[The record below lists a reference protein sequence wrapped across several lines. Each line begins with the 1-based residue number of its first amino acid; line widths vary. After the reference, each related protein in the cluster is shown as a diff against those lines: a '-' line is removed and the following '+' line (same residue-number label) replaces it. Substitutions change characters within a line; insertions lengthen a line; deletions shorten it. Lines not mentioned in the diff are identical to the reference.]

1 MEDVFGLS
9 KLARWFAAQR
19 RSVNS
24 EQMLRDQALAH
35 LVEGVRQGDIVILD
49 GVDSPLSVRIKAH
62 HQCDVMEMNGNWIG
76 STQDWK
82 CPCCARSKFAISRP
96 GNQGQ
101 ILAKLVIHHDH
112 MGDVLVAAFNA
123 AFREAETSTPQ
134 INGKRLVERI
144 GTAFAAYEEVLICE
158 DCNNADSR
166 AKKVVGTPADFSF
179 SPRLISRFV
188 RPKDHSPHEI
198 DRAAAVDAW
207 SAAKAAYELR
217 MKIIRAV
224 SHAAATDSH
233 WYEPSADKHGIPVFG
248 YGSSAAGR
256 LHDRS
261 IQEWISL
268 DALQT
273 ALGPAKAAKSANLA
287 RWRTNSEGQTCVLPS
302 NYLAMLKS
310 EPQTAKV
317 WDGLDDAWHC
327 PICRRSKT
335 EVASPGNKGDI
346 KFPISF
352 NRARGKWSSANTIC
366 GHCSSTLMSL
376 KYEVVQSLGRQLTD
390 SYAFV
395 SPAEL
400 AKVIDACPHGPNR
413 IRSEAAAELVDL
425 LVSRLR

>member
-9 KLARWFAAQR
+9 ELARWFAAQR

-35 LVEGVRQGDIVILD
+35 LLDGVRQGDIVILD

-62 HQCDVMEMNGNWIG
+62 HKCDVMEMNSNWIG

-82 CPCCARSKFAISRP
+82 CPCCARSKFAISRL
-96 GNQGQ
+96 GKQGQ

-112 MGDVLVAAFNA
+112 MGDVLEAAFNA
-123 AFREAETSTPQ
+123 AFRAAGTSTPQ
-134 INGKRLVERI
+134 TNGKRLVERI
-144 GTAFAAYEEVLICE
+144 GTAFAAYEEVLVCE
-158 DCNNADSR
+158 DCNNADSK
-166 AKKVVGTPADFSF
+166 AKKMVGTPTDFSF
-179 SPRLISRFV
+179 SPTLIRSFV
-188 RPKDHSPHEI
+188 RPQDHCPHEI

-207 SAAKAAYELR
+207 NAAKAAYELR
-217 MKIIRAV
+217 MKIIGAV
-224 SHAAATDSH
+224 GRAAATDSH
-233 WYEPSADKHGIPVFG
+233 WYEPSADRHGVPVFG
-248 YGSSAAGR
+248 FGSSAPGR

-261 IQEWISL
+261 IQEWISF

-273 ALGPAKAAKSANLA
+273 ALGPAKSAKSANLS
-287 RWRTNSEGQTCVLPS
+287 RWRTSSEGRTGVLPS
-302 NYLAMLKS
+302 NFLAMLKS

-317 WDGLDDAWHC
+317 WDGLDDSWRC

-335 EVASPGNKGDI
+335 EVACPGDKGKI
-346 KFPISF
+346 RFPISF

-366 GHCSSTLMSL
+366 GHCSSTLISL
-376 KYEVVQSLGRQLTD
+376 KYEVVQLLRRPLAD

-413 IRSEAAAELVDL
+413 IRSDAAAELVDL
-425 LVSRLR
+425 IVSRLR